1 MEMAKYI
8 LSILKSQ
15 LMVMWSWGFN
25 SPIALSNGLKFKV
38 QGFIHKGWI
47 VVKYNNG
54 TDLFDISLLTSKMET
69 KKEITGI
76 YFDMLVEV
84 IDMEVEKVKDYENKV
99 KQKYSLL

>member
-1 MEMAKYI
+1 MAKYI